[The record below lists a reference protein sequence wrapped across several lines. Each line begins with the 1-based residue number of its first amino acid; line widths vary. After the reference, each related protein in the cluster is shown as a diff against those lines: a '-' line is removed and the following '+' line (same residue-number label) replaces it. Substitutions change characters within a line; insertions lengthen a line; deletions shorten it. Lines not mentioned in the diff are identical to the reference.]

1 MDQDPVAESLGL
13 FAARCADPAA
23 AVYGRLFA
31 LHPEAEALFLMDP
44 GGHVRGQML
53 AVAVE
58 ALLDGGERLAG
69 LVGIERMN
77 HVNIGVPPALF
88 DGFLGLLQ
96 AVVREALGADW
107 TAAMAAGWRARLAAL
122 DLPGPAPAALLSA
135 KS

>member
-1 MDQDPVAESLGL
+1 MDQDPVAESLEC

-58 ALLDGGERLAG
+58 ALLDGGGRLAG

-77 HVNIGVPPALF
+77 HLNIGVPLALF
-88 DGFLGLLQ
+88 DGFFNLLR
-96 AVVREALGADW
+96 AVVRDALGADW
-107 TAAMAAGWRARLAAL
+107 TPAMAIAWQARLGALAGEKNSDANHLAA
-122 DLPGPAPAALLSA
+122 GT
-135 KS
+135 

>member
-1 MDQDPVAESLGL
+1 MDQDAVAESLDL

-31 LHPEAEALFLMDP
+31 RHPEAEALFLMDP

-53 AVAVE
+53 AIAVE

-88 DGFLGLLQ
+88 DGFFALLQ
-96 AVVREALGADW
+96 EVVRNALGPDW

-122 DLPGPAPAALLSA
+122 AVPEGLHL
-135 KS
+135 

>member
-1 MDQDPVAESLGL
+1 MDQDAVAESLDL

-31 LHPEAEALFLMDP
+31 RHPEAEALFLMDP

-53 AVAVE
+53 AIAVE

-88 DGFLGLLQ
+88 DGFFALLQ
-96 AVVREALGADW
+96 GVVRDALGSDW
-107 TAAMAAGWRARLAAL
+107 NTKMAAGWQARLAAL
-122 DLPGPAPAALLSA
+122 ALA
-135 KS
+135 DRPE

>member
-1 MDQDPVAESLGL
+1 MNADAVAESLDL

-69 LVGIERMN
+69 LVGIERRN
-77 HVNIGVPPALF
+77 HANSGVPPALF
-88 DGFLGLLQ
+88 DGFFPLLQ
-96 AVVREALGADW
+96 AVVRDTLGRDW
-107 TAAMAAGWRARLAAL
+107 SPAMARGWQARLDRLAL
-122 DLPGPAPAALLSA
+122 ADPAE
-135 KS
+135 

>member
-1 MDQDPVAESLGL
+1 MDQDPVAESLAL
-13 FAARCADPAA
+13 FAARCTDPAT
-23 AVYGRLFA
+23 AVYARLFA
-31 LHPEAEALFLMDP
+31 LHPEAESLFLMDP

-88 DGFLGLLQ
+88 DGFFGLLQ
-96 AVVREALGADW
+96 GWSARRWVAIGLPRWRPAGG
-107 TAAMAAGWRARLAAL
+107 AAGHPCWRGRCDIGLII
-122 DLPGPAPAALLSA
+122 SE
-135 KS
+135 

>member
-1 MDQDPVAESLGL
+1 MDGDAVAESLDL
-13 FAARCADPAA
+13 FAARHADPAA
-23 AVYGRLFA
+23 AIYGRLFA

-53 AVAVE
+53 AIAFE

-88 DGFLGLLQ
+88 DGFFALLQ
-96 AVVREALGADW
+96 SVVRDALGPDW
-107 TAAMAAGWRARLAAL
+107 TPAMAAAWRARLGALAAGE
-122 DLPGPAPAALLSA
+122 DLA
-135 KS
+135 

>member
-1 MDQDPVAESLGL
+1 MDQDAVAESLDL

-31 LHPEAEALFLMDP
+31 LHPAAEALFLMDP

-53 AVAVE
+53 AIAFE

-77 HVNIGVPPALF
+77 HVNIGVPAELF
-88 DGFLGLLQ
+88 DGFFDLLREAVQ
-96 AVVREALGADW
+96 AALGADW
-107 TAAMAAGWRARLAAL
+107 TPAMARAWEARL
-122 DLPGPAPAALLSA
+122 GLLASRD
-135 KS
+135 

>member
-1 MDQDPVAESLGL
+1 MDQDAVAESLDL

-77 HVNIGVPPALF
+77 HVNIGVPRGAVRRLLRPAAGRGA
-88 DGFLGLLQ
+88 D
-96 AVVREALGADW
+96 ALGPDW
-107 TAAMAAGWRARLAAL
+107 TPAMAAGWEGRLAAL
-122 DLPGPAPAALLSA
+122 RSTAEG
-135 KS
+135 

>member
-1 MDQDPVAESLGL
+1 MDGDAVAESLAL
-13 FAARCADPAA
+13 FADRCADPAA

-53 AVAVE
+53 AVALE

-69 LVGIERMN
+69 LVGIERLN

-88 DGFLGLLQ
+88 DGFFGLLQ

-107 TAAMAAGWRARLAAL
+107 TPAMAAAWGERLERIAGGR
-122 DLPGPAPAALLSA
+122 DRPAG
-135 KS
+135 

>member
-1 MDQDPVAESLGL
+1 MDQDPVAESLDL

-23 AVYGRLFA
+23 AIYRRLFA

-53 AVAVE
+53 AIAVE

-77 HVNIGVPPALF
+77 HLNIGVPPALF
-88 DGFLGLLQ
+88 DGFFALLQ
-96 AVVREALGADW
+96 AVVCDALGPDW
-107 TAAMAAGWRARLAAL
+107 TPAMAAGWQARLAAL
-122 DLPGPAPAALLSA
+122 AVTDALDADHL
-135 KS
+135 

>member
-1 MDQDPVAESLGL
+1 MQQDPVAESLEL
-13 FAARCADPAA
+13 LAARCADPAA

-31 LHPEAEALFLMDP
+31 ENPEAEALFLMDP

-53 AVAVE
+53 AVAPE

-88 DGFLGLLQ
+88 DGFFDLLQ
-96 AVVREALGADW
+96 AVVRDALGTDW
-107 TAAMAAGWRARLAAL
+107 TPAMATAWRRRLDALAGLER
-122 DLPGPAPAALLSA
+122 PEVSI
-135 KS
+135 KSQ